1 MMAID
6 AYLPRSVLV
15 APIPHGVMVV
25 QFVVFER
32 ETLSKIG
39 EVSHPLDFLL
49 FLAQEI
55 ARQTQDALHDYSHYP
70 NLRGIKSLVDK
81 SDTRCDARAIRQYI
95 FDERRDHSVD
105 CETNKFDPL
114 PHNVPSK

>member
-1 MMAID
+1 MAAMD
-6 AYLPRSVLV
+6 GCLLRLLLV
-15 APIPHGVMVV
+15 APIPHGVMVE
-25 QFVVFER
+25 QVVVLKR
-32 ETLSKIG
+32 ETLSTIG
-39 EVSHPLDFLL
+39 EVPHPMDFLL

-55 ARQTQDALHDYSHYP
+55 ALQTQDALHDYSHYP

-81 SDTRCDARAIRQYI
+81 LDTRCEDRAIRQCI
-95 FDERRDHSVD
+95 LDERRDHSVD